1 MQVRTRAVITRPRAQ
16 AKELA
21 QQLEA
26 AGCAVEIFPLL
37 DIKPL
42 EDTTALKQALGRLRS
57 YRLVAF
63 VSPNAID
70 AAFAH
75 LDIWPQ
81 EVPIAVV
88 GEGSR
93 AALARHG
100 VNASNAKIISPSD
113 RERTDS
119 QTLLAELALES
130 LVGGTVLILRG
141 ETGRELLADTL
152 KSANVVVE
160 QVAAYRREAPVSNN
174 EVRARLLLLLDS
186 GCDWVITSS
195 EALRNL
201 VSLARDAG
209 GEPSVVKTQQQ
220 TLIVPHVRIA
230 ETARALGFCHVIQTG
245 SGHEAL
251 IAALQS
257 RP

>member
-1 MQVRTRAVITRPRAQ
+1 M
-16 AKELA
+16 
-21 QQLEA
+21 A
-26 AGCAVEIFPLL
+26 A
-37 DIKPL
+37 
-42 EDTTALKQALGRLRS
+42 
-57 YRLVAF
+57 
-63 VSPNAID
+63 
-70 AAFAH
+70 
-75 LDIWPQ
+75 
-81 EVPIAVV
+81 
-88 GEGSR
+88 
-93 AALARHG
+93 
-100 VNASNAKIISPSD
+100 
-113 RERTDS
+113 
-119 QTLLAELALES
+119 
-130 LVGGTVLILRG
+130 